1 MFLSKILRGIDHP
14 YLKGRGAREFN
25 NELHHLNMAFFR
37 HQKGLA
43 PLFLCGFGGCIF
55 VMGYIGSNYALFR
68 KLLNL
73 SEKELKER
81 EERLALKTTD
91 VNWTKERDLD
101 IVHSRYENKEFKFMN
116 PGGYDHSQLNVNRP
130 SYRE

>member
-55 VMGYIGSNYALFR
+55 VMGYIG
-68 KLLNL
+68 
-73 SEKELKER
+73 
-81 EERLALKTTD
+81 RLALKTTD